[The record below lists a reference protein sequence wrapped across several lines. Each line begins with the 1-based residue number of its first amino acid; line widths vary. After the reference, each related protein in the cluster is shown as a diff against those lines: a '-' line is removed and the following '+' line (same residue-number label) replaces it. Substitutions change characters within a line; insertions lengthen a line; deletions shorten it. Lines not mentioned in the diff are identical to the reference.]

1 MDDRLLNHPWPK
13 DAAWFLSWA
22 LLLLLIVMKQN
33 LYRDDTEQLVS
44 KWILPSWRN
53 GVPSPSETLR
63 IKYHL
68 SWCLRHELT
77 DPAIRLVTRN
87 NTSEATGERVISEI
101 RSWFVSLAPL
111 WSLQKR
117 VWGERERGAIGGE
130 RQRQSIHS
138 LLHSL
143 PTQQTDSLEVY
154 CHHCV
159 SLTAE
164 SQFSLY
170 PFSPLSAQSLQ
181 PRPPGMSPDFSGE
194 ILALLRSV
202 KV

>member
-101 RSWFVSLAPL
+101 RSWFVSLATPMVTTKD
-111 WSLQKR
+111 SLGR
-117 VWGERERGAIGGE
+117 EREGCNRGRETE
-130 RQRQSIHS
+130 RECSFTAAFPSHTANWFPGS
-138 LLHSL
+138 LLPSL
-143 PTQQTDSLEVY
+143 CVINCRVSVQFVSIFPTLSSKPATTTTRN
-154 CHHCV
+154 V
-159 SLTAE
+159 SW
-164 SQFSLY
+164 
-170 PFSPLSAQSLQ
+170 
-181 PRPPGMSPDFSGE
+181 
-194 ILALLRSV
+194 LLRWNSGSAEIG
-202 KV
+202 